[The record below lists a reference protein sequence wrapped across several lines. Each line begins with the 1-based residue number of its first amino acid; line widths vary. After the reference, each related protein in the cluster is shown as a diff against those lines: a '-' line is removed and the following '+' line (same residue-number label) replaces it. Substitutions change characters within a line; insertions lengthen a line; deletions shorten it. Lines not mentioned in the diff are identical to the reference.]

1 MKFCLTVILAL
12 FLGTSVYAQDKSPYV
27 IYDSKGK
34 KVTYKKMMDDLG
46 KRNILMFGEQHNCA
60 IAHWLQVEVTKD
72 LLSKGG
78 LILGA
83 EMMEADN
90 QDELDD
96 YLAGKI
102 DQKGLDSL
110 ARLWPNYKTDYA
122 PLIDFAKE
130 NQLKFVA
137 SNIPRRY
144 ARMVYKGGF
153 EALDS
158 LTEEEKS
165 WMAPLPIVFDP
176 ELPTYKNIL
185 LMMGDHGSLDLVKA
199 QAIKDATMAYF
210 ILRNYQDGMRF
221 IHYNGAY
228 HSDQY
233 EGIVWYLKQARPE
246 LKYGTIS
253 TVTQDDVNKLLE
265 ENKGIAD
272 YIICVDADMTTTY

>member
-110 ARLWPNYKTDYA
+110 ARLWP
-122 PLIDFAKE
+122 
-130 NQLKFVA
+130 
-137 SNIPRRY
+137 
-144 ARMVYKGGF
+144 
-153 EALDS
+153 
-158 LTEEEKS
+158 
-165 WMAPLPIVFDP
+165 
-176 ELPTYKNIL
+176 TYKNIL
-185 LMMGDHGSLDLVKA
+185 FMMGDHGSLDLVKA

-210 ILRNYQDGMRF
+210 ILRN
-221 IHYNGAY
+221 
-228 HSDQY
+228 
-233 EGIVWYLKQARPE
+233 
-246 LKYGTIS
+246 
-253 TVTQDDVNKLLE
+253 
-265 ENKGIAD
+265 
-272 YIICVDADMTTTY
+272 